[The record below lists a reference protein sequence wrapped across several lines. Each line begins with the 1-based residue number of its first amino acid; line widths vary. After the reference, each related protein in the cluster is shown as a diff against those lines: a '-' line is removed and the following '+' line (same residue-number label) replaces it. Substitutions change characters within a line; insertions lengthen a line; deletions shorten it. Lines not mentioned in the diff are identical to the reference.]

1 MKKSAKRTF
10 ITGLVIL
17 LPIMITLWVVK
28 FIVIQTTSALT
39 PTIQNAI
46 ASFGFGSWIDA
57 TSVRYLIMFLSL
69 IFTLMIIYIVGLV
82 GGTVIGKQL
91 LVWLERLFMQ
101 VPFVRSVYSA
111 VRQFLDTFSR
121 SGGSAF
127 RQVVIVEYPRKDLW
141 TLALLTAECK
151 GEIQEKIDIDLVSVF
166 VPTTPNPTSGW
177 LLLVPKN
184 DIIVL
189 DMSVDDA
196 FKLIISGGV
205 LTPEYNVSPTF
216 KANPD

>member
-57 TSVRYLIMFLSL
+57 ASVRYLIMFISL

-82 GGTVIGKQL
+82 G
-91 LVWLERLFMQ
+91 
-101 VPFVRSVYSA
+101 
-111 VRQFLDTFSR
+111 
-121 SGGSAF
+121 
-127 RQVVIVEYPRKDLW
+127 
-141 TLALLTAECK
+141 
-151 GEIQEKIDIDLVSVF
+151 
-166 VPTTPNPTSGW
+166 
-177 LLLVPKN
+177 
-184 DIIVL
+184 
-189 DMSVDDA
+189 
-196 FKLIISGGV
+196 
-205 LTPEYNVSPTF
+205 
-216 KANPD
+216 